1 MCIYFA
7 LFPVIFTLCHCTIGH
22 TLPRLRDVLTLYTS
36 MTHGVTVKDLCCR
49 YNPHGLK
56 IDEK

>member
-1 MCIYFA
+1 MF
-7 LFPVIFTLCHCTIGH
+7 LGH
-22 TLPRLRDVLTLYTS
+22 TLPRLRDIMTLYTS
-36 MTHGVTVKDLCCR
+36 MTHGVTLKDLCCR